1 MFARFRLRPVAA
13 WSLYALALSLGPYAL
28 SALTIDAGGG
38 ESSLKARPAVLEE
51 SADRRAESM
60 ARVATGMIVA
70 ENDPDES
77 FRNYRRAL
85 DLDPSNVSLSQ
96 EIARVHLQHE
106 EVPEA
111 LAVLKDAL
119 KLNPKSASLAL
130 RIAGIYVV
138 SLRKFEPAER
148 YARQALE
155 ADPDGIEPYQM
166 LYSIYRADG
175 RPAEA
180 ASLLQEAAR
189 RGGNKNENAA
199 FWAGL
204 GDLSVR
210 QLVMDGHLRDAS
222 KASVALGHY
231 RKAAEAGRQDPA
243 VLLRALNFFFAGN
256 HFADAVSTAHRL
268 LVLQPSDAQS
278 REKLAL
284 ALASLGRED
293 EAQAELE
300 AVTAENPTSLLA
312 YRAHGEILLRRGDPA
327 GALEKFEKA
336 LLLHDEDP
344 RLYLEIVDLCVR
356 TEDPER
362 ATRWLSRAREKFTHL
377 PELPF
382 YEGQLL
388 GHLKRWREANN
399 AMDVSADLAACYQP
413 SFLTADFYFQHG
425 VVAERAGA
433 REAAVRHFLSCI
445 EMDGEHSAALNYL
458 GYLWTEQGEN
468 LADAEKFIRRALAIE
483 PDNPAYLDSLGWVL
497 YQQGRYHEALDPLQ
511 RASQLAASEPDST
524 IEEHLGDVLDKLGRR
539 NEAVKAWE
547 KALALENASAELP
560 AKLRAARAGAPS
572 TAGAA
577 KAGSAH
583 PDFP

>member
-13 WSLYALALSLGPYAL
+13 WWICAVVLCHGRHELWAL
-28 SALTIDAGGG
+28 SADAGWG
-38 ESSLKARPAVLEE
+38 EFSPKARPAVLEE
-51 SADRRAESM
+51 STDHRAESM
-60 ARVATGMIVA
+60 ARMAVGLLVA

-77 FRNYRRAL
+77 FRHYRRAL

-96 EIARVHLQHE
+96 EIARVHLQRE

-119 KLNPKSASLAL
+119 KLNPKSSSLAL

-138 SLRKFEPAER
+138 SLRKFGPAER
-148 YARQALE
+148 YARQALG

-175 RPAEA
+175 RPGEA
-180 ASLLQEAAR
+180 AALLQEAAR
-189 RGGNKNENAA
+189 RDGNQNAA

-210 QLVMDGHLRDAS
+210 QLVMDGHLRDSGKTA
-222 KASVALGHY
+222 VVLGHY
-231 RKAAEAGRQDPA
+231 RQAAELGRQDPV

-256 HFADAVSTAHRL
+256 HLEDAVATARRL
-268 LVLQPSDAQS
+268 LVLQPSDARS

-284 ALASLGRED
+284 ALSSLGRDD
-293 EAQAELE
+293 EAEVELE
-300 AVTAENPTSLLA
+300 GVTAENPTSLLA
-312 YRAHGEILLRRGDPA
+312 YRAHGEILLRRGDTA
-327 GALEKFEKA
+327 GALDKFEKA
-336 LLLHDEDP
+336 LLLHDDDP
-344 RLYLEIVDLCVR
+344 RLYLEIVDLCVQ

-362 ATRWLSRAREKFTHL
+362 ATSWLSRAREKFTHL

-388 GHLKRWREANN
+388 GHLKRWREAHN
-399 AMDVSADLAACYQP
+399 AMDISADLASRYQP

-433 REAAVRHFLSCI
+433 REAAVRHLLACI

-458 GYLWTEQGEN
+458 GYMWSEEGEN
-468 LADAEKFIRRALAIE
+468 LSDAEKFIRRALVIE
-483 PDNPAYLDSLGWVL
+483 PDNAAYLDSLGWVL

-511 RASQLAASEPDST
+511 RASQLAAGEPDAT

-539 NEAVKAWE
+539 QEAAEAWDR
-547 KALALENASAELP
+547 AAALEGASEGVAG
-560 AKLRAARAGAPS
+560 KLQAARAGKATPS
-572 TAGAA
+572 AEA
-577 KAGSAH
+577 KVAK
-583 PDFP
+583 P